1 MTFLRRLFR
10 RRESRLLEHVALYKG
25 RKESRG

>member
-10 RRESRLLEHVALYKG
+10 RRRMLDHVARYMC
-25 RKESRG
+25 SRSEVSK

>member
-10 RRESRLLEHVALYKG
+10 RRESRMLAHIALYMCS
-25 RKESRG
+25 KEAR

>member
-10 RRESRLLEHVALYKG
+10 RREARMLALVARYMCS
-25 RKESRG
+25 KEAR